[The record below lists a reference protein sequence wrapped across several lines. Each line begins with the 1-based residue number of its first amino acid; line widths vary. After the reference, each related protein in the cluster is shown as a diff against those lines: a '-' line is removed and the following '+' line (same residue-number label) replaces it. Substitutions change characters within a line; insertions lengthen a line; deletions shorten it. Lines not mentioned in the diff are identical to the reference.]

1 MPFDLSPTPQYVTT
15 RELREILPQLGE
27 AAIFRFM
34 RRHGAKIGNRYLI
47 SREKLAKV
55 LDQGEAVQP

>member
-1 MPFDLSPTPQYVTT
+1 MSPTDKPQYVTT

-34 RRHGAKIGNRYLI
+34 QRHGAKIGNRYVI
-47 SREKLAKV
+47 SRKKLEEV
-55 LDQGEAVQP
+55 LDRGEGGQS